1 MLATLEHNARELG
14 LDVETAACDAS
25 ELPFEDETF
34 DLVLGHAVLHHLP
47 DLDQAFREF
56 NRVLKPGGTL
66 FFAGEPS
73 RQGDKLAAYPKR
85 AAVKAAP
92 LWRKA
97 MKARPAP
104 QHHGADEDEHA
115 LEAVVDVHA
124 FVPSDL
130 TQARH
135 RGRLPGHRGPRRG
148 AAGELVRLVQPHVGG
163 ERRAQGRPVGLDP
176 VRLQGLH
183 LAPARGPQP
192 PGAPPAAADLLQPDA
207 RGPQAGVSPP
217 EQHPPG
223 PFDMLRDKRAMV
235 DTTVAP
241 IAFVIVY
248 TITKEVNV
256 AAAVAVGIG
265 IALFVERLVRRKP
278 VINAIGGLF
287 AIALAAFIAVRSGN
301 AEGFFWPKVAQ
312 QGGLFVIFAGSVVV
326 RRPLTGFIVAQLY
339 RADPEWQKIPA
350 VRRVMSEYTLIWA
363 SLFLLRAVVF
373 LVGILAGK
381 VGFLGVAVLV
391 MGLPAFGVLL
401 FFGYRWV
408 PKRLEQLGAPDPRHP
423 KPEPTP

>member
-1 MLATLEHNARELG
+1 
-14 LDVETAACDAS
+14 VS
-25 ELPFEDETF
+25 
-34 DLVLGHAVLHHLP
+34 
-47 DLDQAFREF
+47 
-56 NRVLKPGGTL
+56 
-66 FFAGEPS
+66 
-73 RQGDKLAAYPKR
+73 
-85 AAVKAAP
+85 
-92 LWRKA
+92 
-97 MKARPAP
+97 
-104 QHHGADEDEHA
+104 
-115 LEAVVDVHA
+115 
-124 FVPSDL
+124 
-130 TQARH
+130 
-135 RGRLPGHRGPRRG
+135 
-148 AAGELVRLVQPHVGG
+148 QP
-163 ERRAQGRPVGLDP
+163 E
-176 VRLQGLH
+176 
-183 LAPARGPQP
+183 
-192 PGAPPAAADLLQPDA
+192 
-207 RGPQAGVSPP
+207 
-217 EQHPPG
+217 EHPPG

-248 TITKEVNV
+248 TITKEVNI

-312 QGGLFVIFAGSVVV
+312 QSGLFVIFAGSVAV

-339 RADPEWQKIPA
+339 RADPEWQKIPE

-423 KPEPTP
+423 RPEPAP

>member
-1 MLATLEHNARELG
+1 M
-14 LDVETAACDAS
+14 S
-25 ELPFEDETF
+25 
-34 DLVLGHAVLHHLP
+34 
-47 DLDQAFREF
+47 
-56 NRVLKPGGTL
+56 
-66 FFAGEPS
+66 
-73 RQGDKLAAYPKR
+73 
-85 AAVKAAP
+85 
-92 LWRKA
+92 
-97 MKARPAP
+97 
-104 QHHGADEDEHA
+104 
-115 LEAVVDVHA
+115 
-124 FVPSDL
+124 
-130 TQARH
+130 
-135 RGRLPGHRGPRRG
+135 
-148 AAGELVRLVQPHVGG
+148 QP
-163 ERRAQGRPVGLDP
+163 E
-176 VRLQGLH
+176 
-183 LAPARGPQP
+183 
-192 PGAPPAAADLLQPDA
+192 
-207 RGPQAGVSPP
+207 
-217 EQHPPG
+217 EHPPG

-248 TITKEVNV
+248 TITKEVNI

-265 IALFVERLVRRKP
+265 IVLFVERVVRRKP

-312 QGGLFVIFAGSVVV
+312 QGGLFVIVAGSVVV

-339 RADPEWQKIPA
+339 RADPEWQKIPE

-401 FFGYRWV
+401 LFGYRWV

>member
-1 MLATLEHNARELG
+1 M
-14 LDVETAACDAS
+14 
-25 ELPFEDETF
+25 
-34 DLVLGHAVLHHLP
+34 
-47 DLDQAFREF
+47 
-56 NRVLKPGGTL
+56 
-66 FFAGEPS
+66 
-73 RQGDKLAAYPKR
+73 
-85 AAVKAAP
+85 
-92 LWRKA
+92 
-97 MKARPAP
+97 
-104 QHHGADEDEHA
+104 
-115 LEAVVDVHA
+115 
-124 FVPSDL
+124 
-130 TQARH
+130 
-135 RGRLPGHRGPRRG
+135 
-148 AAGELVRLVQPHVGG
+148 
-163 ERRAQGRPVGLDP
+163 
-176 VRLQGLH
+176 
-183 LAPARGPQP
+183 
-192 PGAPPAAADLLQPDA
+192 
-207 RGPQAGVSPP
+207 SPP

-312 QGGLFVIFAGSVVV
+312 QTGLFVIFAGSVVV

-339 RADPEWQKIPA
+339 RADPEWQQIPA

-423 KPEPTP
+423 TPEPSP

>member
-1 MLATLEHNARELG
+1 
-14 LDVETAACDAS
+14 
-25 ELPFEDETF
+25 
-34 DLVLGHAVLHHLP
+34 
-47 DLDQAFREF
+47 
-56 NRVLKPGGTL
+56 
-66 FFAGEPS
+66 
-73 RQGDKLAAYPKR
+73 
-85 AAVKAAP
+85 
-92 LWRKA
+92 
-97 MKARPAP
+97 
-104 QHHGADEDEHA
+104 
-115 LEAVVDVHA
+115 
-124 FVPSDL
+124 
-130 TQARH
+130 
-135 RGRLPGHRGPRRG
+135 
-148 AAGELVRLVQPHVGG
+148 
-163 ERRAQGRPVGLDP
+163 
-176 VRLQGLH
+176 
-183 LAPARGPQP
+183 
-192 PGAPPAAADLLQPDA
+192 
-207 RGPQAGVSPP
+207 VSPP

-256 AAAVAVGIG
+256 AAAVAVGLG
-265 IALFVERLVRRKP
+265 IVLFVERLVRRKP

-287 AIALAAFIAVRSGN
+287 AIALAAFIAVRTGN

-312 QGGLFVIFAGSVVV
+312 QAGLFVIFAGSVVV

-339 RADPEWQKIPA
+339 RADPEWQQIPA

-423 KPEPTP
+423 TPEPSP

>member
-1 MLATLEHNARELG
+1 
-14 LDVETAACDAS
+14 VS
-25 ELPFEDETF
+25 
-34 DLVLGHAVLHHLP
+34 
-47 DLDQAFREF
+47 
-56 NRVLKPGGTL
+56 
-66 FFAGEPS
+66 
-73 RQGDKLAAYPKR
+73 
-85 AAVKAAP
+85 
-92 LWRKA
+92 
-97 MKARPAP
+97 
-104 QHHGADEDEHA
+104 
-115 LEAVVDVHA
+115 
-124 FVPSDL
+124 
-130 TQARH
+130 
-135 RGRLPGHRGPRRG
+135 
-148 AAGELVRLVQPHVGG
+148 QP
-163 ERRAQGRPVGLDP
+163 E
-176 VRLQGLH
+176 
-183 LAPARGPQP
+183 
-192 PGAPPAAADLLQPDA
+192 
-207 RGPQAGVSPP
+207 
-217 EQHPPG
+217 EHPPG

-248 TITKEVNV
+248 TITKEVNI

-312 QGGLFVIFAGSVVV
+312 QSGLFVIFAGSVVV

-339 RADPEWQKIPA
+339 RADPEWQKIPE

-401 FFGYRWV
+401 LFGYRWV